1 MADEAT
7 GALASAVSGY
17 VQVLAS
23 AGVVAVL
30 ALGAPAPQGCA
41 MALASDRCSVHL
53 QLQGLVDPARELGKL
68 QAKRGEAQRQAQRLR
83 ERRSAMSYPVKVP
96 LKVQEADEAKVCCIL
111 GYFLPPSPTSQ
122 TWSYSCTHFSPGS
135 PWGSTEPRPLE
146 LVGNS
151 WGRGIAQATLQDAD
165 GGRLR
170 AGDPASQPDLSRP
183 TWCPEHGIPR
193 AWGSA

>member
-1 MADEAT
+1 MAASFPVFLGPGLTFLPPLAGFLEVADEAT

-96 LKVQEADEAKVCCIL
+96 LKVQEADEAKVCCIR
-111 GYFLPPSPTSQ
+111 GYFLPHLPHLKLGPTAALISAQ
-122 TWSYSCTHFSPGS
+122 EVHGGAQSPG
-135 PWGSTEPRPLE
+135 P
-146 LVGNS
+146 
-151 WGRGIAQATLQDAD
+151 
-165 GGRLR
+165 
-170 AGDPASQPDLSRP
+170 LSRWE
-183 TWCPEHGIPR
+183 TAGVG
-193 AWGSA
+193 A